1 MSLSMYR
8 VSVPVFV
15 RGLGVLSTLLEKA
28 SAHAQE
34 HGIPSEVLINARL
47 APTMMPFS
55 AQVQRA
61 SDTSKLAIE
70 RLTGIPSPHF
80 ADKETTFVELQER
93 IDRTITYLE
102 SIDEAELETAETR
115 TVTLSFGEFKPVFRG
130 DDYLL
135 SFAIPNFFFHVTTAH
150 DILRHNGVGIGKRD
164 YLGPYSPPAP
174 PQE

>member
-1 MSLSMYR
+1 MYR

-15 RGLGVLSTLLEKA
+15 RGLRVLSSLLEKA

-34 HGIPSEVLINARL
+34 HSIPSEVLINARL
-47 APTMMPFS
+47 APNMLPLS

-80 ADKETTFVELQER
+80 ADKETTFVELEER
-93 IDRTITYLE
+93 IASTITYLE
-102 SIDEAELETAETR
+102 SVDTALLNESETR
-115 TVTLSFGEFKPVFRG
+115 TVTLSFGEFKPSFKG

-135 SFAIPNFFFHVTTAH
+135 TFAIPNFFFHVTTAH
-150 DILRHNGVGIGKRD
+150 DILRHNGVAIGKRD
-164 YLGPYSPPAP
+164 YLGPYTP
-174 PQE
+174 PQA

>member
-1 MSLSMYR
+1 MPLSMYR
-8 VSVPVFV
+8 VSVPVFT
-15 RGLGVLSTLLEKA
+15 RGLRVLSTLLEKA

-47 APTMMPFS
+47 APNMLPLS

-80 ADKETTFVELQER
+80 ADKESTFVELQER
-93 IDRTITYLE
+93 IGKTIDYLE
-102 SIDEAELETAETR
+102 SIDETQLEDSETR
-115 TVTLSFGEFKPVFRG
+115 TVTLSFGEFKPSFAG

-135 SFAIPNFFFHVTTAH
+135 SFAIPNFFFHITTAH
-150 DILRHNGVGIGKRD
+150 DILRHNGVSIGKRD
-164 YLGPYSPPAP
+164 YLGPYTPPV
-174 PQE
+174 